1 MTAIDLAPGRMTCV
15 IGMHR
20 SGTSFAARAL
30 SLLGVSL
37 GDEGAMMPPGP
48 DNPAGYWEIQR
59 VKEFDDEL
67 LSHLGGAWDFPPV
80 LSPGWE
86 QDPALDGYRERAAE
100 VVREAFGP
108 ALGGDGPLAVKDPR
122 VSLLLPF
129 WRTVLPVHATVVM
142 VRNPH
147 EVARSLGVRRYAVGP
162 AQAAV
167 LWIRYLFAATGND
180 PQHLLLRHQDFFDD
194 LDGTLDRVV
203 AHLGL
208 AAPDGSTRAAVRA
221 ALDPSLRHHD
231 DRVEPNDDSPL
242 MRLADLVWNGG
253 RPDLSALPGEVT
265 DALARGWLRGP
276 LDDEALTR
284 ARADVIRLKERVKQL
299 NAAASAS
306 ATP

>member
-1 MTAIDLAPGRMTCV
+1 
-15 IGMHR
+15 MHR

-80 LSPGWE
+80 LAAGWE
-86 QDPALDGYRERAAE
+86 HAPSLDGFRDRAAD

-108 ALGGDGPLAVKDPR
+108 ALDGNGPLAIKDPR
-122 VSLLLPF
+122 LSLLLPF
-129 WRTVLPVHATVVM
+129 WRTVLPVHSTIVL

-147 EVARSLGVRRYAVGP
+147 EVARSLGVRRYSVGP
-162 AQAAV
+162 VQSAV
-167 LWIRYLFAATGND
+167 LWLRYLFAATTND
-180 PQHLLLRHQDFFDD
+180 PHHLLLRHQDFFED
-194 LDGTLDRVV
+194 LDGTLDRIVE
-203 AHLGL
+203 HLGID
-208 AAPDGSTRAAVRA
+208 APDGETRAAVRS
-221 ALDPSLRHHD
+221 ALDPSLRHHE
-231 DRVEPNDDSPL
+231 DRVEPDDDSPL
-242 MRLADLVWNGG
+242 MQLAELVWNAG
-253 RPDLSALPGEVT
+253 RPDLAALPSEVV

-299 NAAASAS
+299 NAASRATASPS
-306 ATP
+306 PSPTP